1 MTQRWQRR
9 QQWGE
14 QMSLYGVIYRLPQGK
29 RVQYQSADGT
39 TVVFEP
45 FMRVPGRLDVI
56 VRTQS
61 TDATG
66 KHHETSHEYEGID
79 REWCERQDEALR
91 GLGIDPNVYTI
102 M

>member
-1 MTQRWQRR
+1 
-9 QQWGE
+9 
-14 QMSLYGVIYRLPQGK
+14 MSMYGVIYRLPPGK
-29 RVQYQSADGT
+29 GVQYQSAHGT

-45 FMRVPGRLDVI
+45 VMRVPGRLDVM

-66 KHHETSHEYEGID
+66 KHDETSHAYKGID
-79 REWCERQDEALR
+79 RVWCERQDEALR

-102 M
+102 I